1 MFIAFLAQSVYRSRW
16 TCLAYC
22 LMTNH
27 FHLVL
32 SLSAASLS
40 RGMHRLNGTYAR
52 RFNERHGHHGHLF
65 EARFSSTVIKSEEHY
80 LDAIRYVAL
89 NPVAAGLCADP
100 ANECRIELSA
110 PRSACDD
117 SSHADRGALS
127 SMRHSFASESS

>member
-1 MFIAFLAQSVYRSRW
+1 
-16 TCLAYC
+16 
-22 LMTNH
+22 
-27 FHLVL
+27 
-32 SLSAASLS
+32 
-40 RGMHRLNGTYAR
+40 LNGTYAR
-52 RFNERHGHHGHLF
+52 RFNERQWHHGHLF

-100 ANECRIELSA
+100 CGLVLEQLPA
-110 PRSACDD
+110 PLLGSTPVRVSSRQLACDD